1 LNREGEKET
10 ELLAR
15 KVIEHG
21 VEGKVTAVHGISIAC
36 QPKWYREELYKLCK
50 DSGLSFVACPSAWI
64 DHPRCE
70 VMQPFHN
77 AVTPVDEL
85 IQHDITVAIG
95 SDNIHDVYKPFS
107 DGDMF
112 FELRVLLESCK
123 IYDEEVLVKI
133 ATENGRKVLGLQ

>member
-1 LNREGEKET
+1 
-10 ELLAR
+10 
-15 KVIEHG
+15 
-21 VEGKVTAVHGISIAC
+21 
-36 QPKWYREELYKLCK
+36 
-50 DSGLSFVACPSAWI
+50 
-64 DHPRCE
+64 
-70 VMQPFHN
+70 MQPFHN